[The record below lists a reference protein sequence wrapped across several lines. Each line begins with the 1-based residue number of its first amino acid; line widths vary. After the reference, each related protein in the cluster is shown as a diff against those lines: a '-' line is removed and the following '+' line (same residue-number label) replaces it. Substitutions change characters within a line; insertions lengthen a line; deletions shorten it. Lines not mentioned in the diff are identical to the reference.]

1 MRLPRYLLL
10 RPSGYTFR
18 LVIPKHLRR
27 HFDGRGEI
35 RRSLRTHDPRLAHA
49 WSAALLLA
57 YHAAIAR
64 VEKTGMA
71 WKKTEDD
78 ELAEALGLKGGRK
91 PKDWK
96 VTHAA
101 SGMSMEGPDT
111 ADKAAD
117 MIAAQEAATFLANL
131 YGGAGPLGPPGQ
143 RPASMTL
150 PTPTPPGPPPGVK
163 SFSTGAAV
171 SAWLNAERPNFTTPT
186 RKKTYGKLKSTGD
199 TFAMLVK
206 PGTRLYTLGRSDCG
220 GFYDH
225 LMAGGLSRK
234 SAQSVQ
240 SYLKRFFTWAI
251 ASGYYPEDKANP
263 AAGHI
268 RLTRADKASR
278 RGTGFQAFK
287 IEQLKTMFTPEAFAA
302 LPTLKD
308 RWMAVLALYTGA
320 RSNELARLELVD
332 IGPDEET
339 GIQVLDVNDL
349 AEDKTTKSE
358 ASIRQV
364 PTHPDLL
371 ALGLLD
377 RVEAR
382 KDAGET
388 RLFPGNLLTQNGP
401 AASSQKAFLTALK
414 AWGITPRG
422 KGRMGL
428 HSFRATVIQRMT
440 MKDVPQGWRERYV
453 GHDVTEKT
461 STLDGDHADT
471 YGRDDRG
478 KRVTSLAA
486 VAKACH
492 PALDWAA
499 AGVIDLDGLRPLLAV
514 GAAPELAKQGRRKV
528 EPT

>member
-18 LVIPKHLRR
+18 LVVPKHLRR

-35 RRSLRTHDPRLAHA
+35 RRSLRTHDPRLALA
-49 WSAALLLA
+49 WSGALLLA

-64 VEKTGMA
+64 VEKTGMV
-71 WKKTEDD
+71 WRKNDDD
-78 ELAEALGLKGGRK
+78 ELAQALGLTGGRK

-96 VTHAA
+96 VVHP
-101 SGMSMEGPDT
+101 SGAYHEGPDT
-111 ADKAAD
+111 DDKAAD
-117 MIAAQEAATFLANL
+117 MAAAKEAAKFLAEL

-150 PTPTPPGPPPGVK
+150 PTPPPPGPPPGVK
-163 SFSTGAAV
+163 TFSTGAAV
-171 SAWLNAERPNFTTPT
+171 SAWLNAERPNFTTPA
-186 RKKTYGKLKSTGD
+186 RKKTFGKLKKTGD
-199 TFAMLVK
+199 TFAVLVK
-206 PGTRLYTLGRSDCG
+206 PGSRLYTLGRSDCG

-240 SYLKRFFTWAI
+240 SYLKRFFTWAT
-251 ASGYYPEDKANP
+251 AHGYYPEDKANP

-287 IEQLKTMFTPEAFAA
+287 VEQLRAMFAPEAFAA

-332 IGPDEET
+332 VGPDEHE
-339 GIQVLDVNDL
+339 GVPVLDINEL
-349 AEDKTTKSE
+349 AEDKSLKAE
-358 ASIRQV
+358 ASIRLV
-364 PTHPDLL
+364 PIHPDLQ
-371 ALGLLD
+371 ALGLLE

-382 KDAGET
+382 KAAGEA

-401 AASSQKAFLTALK
+401 AASSQKAFLAALK
-414 AWGITPRG
+414 AWGIAPRG

-440 MKDVPQGWRERYV
+440 TKGVAQGWRELFV
-453 GHDVTEKT
+453 GHEVSEKP
-461 STLDGDHADT
+461 STLDGDHMDT
-471 YGRDDRG
+471 YNRDEKGRRLTPL
-478 KRVTSLAA
+478 KATAA
-486 VAKACH
+486 ACL
-492 PALDWAA
+492 PALNWAA
-499 AGVIDLDGLRPLLAV
+499 EGVIDLDGLRPLLAA
-514 GAAPELAKQGRRKV
+514 GAAPEQATSGRRKKATV
-528 EPT
+528 

>member
-27 HFDGRGEI
+27 PFDGRSEI

-49 WSAALLLA
+49 WSGALLLA

-71 WKKTEDD
+71 WRKNDDD

-111 ADKAAD
+111 GDKAAD
-117 MIAAQEAATFLANL
+117 MLAAQEAATFLANL

-143 RPASMTL
+143 RPVSMTL

-171 SAWLNAERPNFTTPT
+171 SAWLNAERQNFTTPT
-186 RKKTYGKLKSTGD
+186 RRKTYGKLKSTGD
-199 TFAMLVK
+199 AFAMLVK
-206 PGTRLYTLGRSDCG
+206 PGSRLYTLSRSDCG

-225 LMAGGLSRK
+225 LQAGGLSRK

-240 SYLKRFFTWAI
+240 SYLKRFFTWAT

-287 IEQLKTMFTPEAFAA
+287 TEQLKAMFAPEAFAA

-332 IGPDEET
+332 IGPDEDT
-339 GIQVLDVNDL
+339 GIPVLDINDL
-349 AEDKTTKSE
+349 AEDKTTKSA
-358 ASIRQV
+358 ASIRLV
-364 PTHPDLL
+364 PIHADLV
-371 ALGLLD
+371 ALGLLA

-382 KDAGET
+382 KAAGEA

-428 HSFRATVIQRMT
+428 HSFRATVIQTMT
-440 MKDVPQGWRERYV
+440 RKGVGQGWRERFV
-453 GHDVTEKT
+453 GHEASEGV
-461 STLDGDHADT
+461 STLDTDHAAT
-471 YGRDDRG
+471 YGAG
-478 KRVTSLAA
+478 GSSLEATAA
-486 VAKACH
+486 ACL

-514 GAAPELAKQGRRKV
+514 GAAPETAKQGRRKAA
-528 EPT
+528 PTS